1 MTLED
6 KTVNQTKMVVLDT
19 SWNFFPFDQDNDLN
33 CGTFEVMF
41 GWDDRLNLD
50 EFVDTFPYDGKS
62 FLSV

>member
-41 GWDDRLNLD
+41 G
-50 EFVDTFPYDGKS
+50 
-62 FLSV
+62 